1 MTDPTMRDVLD
12 RLESQEKELAQLRA
26 SRTRRTSLPGTPKNR
41 RFAVGIL
48 ALLVA
53 LVPLSIFAANP
64 FADFS
69 TAAPVH
75 QPDIDTAYNLGIT
88 TGFENPEDANS
99 RLYFPKD
106 NVTREEM
113 ASFLVRTASLNRMES
128 VSAPGAGSDKNLG
141 AGPSKDYMELTLTVP
156 GQVGSDTL
164 SMVEVKFTGYAFARS
179 AAIGVPNPGCPCL
192 LRGEIRLDDEAT
204 GTPVGIVTRSTVGAA
219 PGSFVGAPAASPT
232 PEVATA
238 DRQDFSGSRVFML
251 APGTYTFVMTVT
263 REVGT
268 ATDVGFAFGN
278 MSAHTMA
285 FNGEGNRIVA
295 SPSPSPSTTSLP

>member
-12 RLESQEKELAQLRA
+12 RLDTQEKELAQLRT
-26 SRTRRTSLPGTPKNR
+26 SRTRRTRLPGTGKSR
-41 RFAVGIL
+41 KVAVGIL
-48 ALLVA
+48 ALLMA

-75 QPDIDTAYNLGIT
+75 QPNIDTAYNLGIT
-88 TGFENPEDANS
+88 TGFNNPEDPS
-99 RLYFPKD
+99 TRLYYPKE

-113 ASFLVRTASLNRMES
+113 ASFLIRTASLNRMES
-128 VSAPGAGSDKNLG
+128 VSAPGAGPDKDLG
-141 AGPSKDYMELTLTVP
+141 AGPSKQYMQLTLTVP
-156 GQVGSDTL
+156 GQAGTDTL
-164 SMVEVKFTGYAFARS
+164 NMVEVSFTGYAFARG
-179 AAIGVPNPGCPCL
+179 AGNPTPINAGCPCL
-192 LRGEIRLDDEAT
+192 LRGEIRLESEAI
-204 GTPVGIVTRSTVGAA
+204 GTTAGIVTRSTVGV
-219 PGSFVGAPAASPT
+219 PGSFVGAPAASPV
-232 PEVATA
+232 PAVATA

-251 APGTYTFVMTVT
+251 APGSYTFVMSVT

-285 FNGEGNRIVA
+285 FNGAGNRIIA
-295 SPSPSPSTTSLP
+295 SPSPSPSATSLP